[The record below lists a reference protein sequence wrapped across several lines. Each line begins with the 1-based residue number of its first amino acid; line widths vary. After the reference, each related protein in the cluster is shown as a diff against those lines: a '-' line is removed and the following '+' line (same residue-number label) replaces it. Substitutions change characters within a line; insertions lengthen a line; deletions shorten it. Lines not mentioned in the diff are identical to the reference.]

1 MYGAALISV
10 ACLSVLVQGFS
21 PWSLA
26 ALATLLIVAL
36 TSRLLV
42 SFEQIAIGANAPIAI
57 AVALFGLWLVVSAGL
72 SDLQTLA
79 NLALYQQ
86 LLLPLAFAAYF
97 LLPDRERFW
106 RRFSIA
112 AAILSVVLVAG
123 VIVEPLVARYPSYS
137 ALFVQRNSLSGYLI
151 LLSFLLVPHLQ
162 RALVHASRQR
172 ALALSVVIFANL
184 FIVSFSTSRAAICAL
199 VVGWASFYA
208 LLGDSSR
215 QRIGKVLVA
224 VALWAFLCADL
235 AQKGGV
241 LDAMQ
246 TVPALTS
253 ELAFFEQMQGP
264 AGAFETDEAV
274 LFDLSEMARSKI
286 ASANERWIIWR
297 GVTQM
302 LETLPWH
309 GYGPGT
315 FRVVYP
321 SHALPEDR
329 SARMYA
335 HNDYLQIYSELGL
348 PGVVLVAALGGLLCI
363 QWLEL
368 RRRRCALSS
377 ADDESCALLAGVLA
391 LAAQSV
397 FTYNFYVP
405 ATLVMFGLMLAR
417 LTARSVGEPRKW
429 LLRPARHVR
438 RSVFNFVLIGLA
450 AVPVLVL
457 GSAAAMSVYYER
469 GVSRLVAGELTGADT
484 ALRRAAMLSDND
496 KVEVARAQ
504 LYVAA
509 FDATTDLADKAAYYQ
524 NAEQALARAEA
535 MNRFSAE
542 VPYTRLMLAVRDST
556 ADAARRAAAMR
567 AAFTETLRRDQRYYP
582 VRLELARL
590 LIDGGELGAARG
602 VLEDGLRH
610 PFDEHPLVY
619 DYVAEL
625 RDLRAR
631 LGDAS
636 GARAAEIQLKRL
648 RRIWGEV

>member
-10 ACLSVLVQGFS
+10 
-21 PWSLA
+21 
-26 ALATLLIVAL
+26 
-36 TSRLLV
+36 
-42 SFEQIAIGANAPIAI
+42 
-57 AVALFGLWLVVSAGL
+57 AVALFGLWLVVSAAL

-86 LLLPLAFAAYF
+86 LLLPLVFAAYF

-106 RRFSIA
+106 RRLSIA

-123 VIVEPLVARYPSYS
+123 VIVEPLFARYPSYS
-137 ALFVQRNSLSGYLI
+137 AFFVQRNSLSGYLI
-151 LLSFLLVPHLQ
+151 LLSFLLVPDLQ
-162 RALVHASRQR
+162 RAVVLGA
-172 ALALSVVIFANL
+172 VIFANL
-184 FIVSFSTSRAAICAL
+184 FIVSFSTSRAAIGAL
-199 VVGWASFYA
+199 LVSWVSFYA
-208 LLGDSSR
+208 LLGDRSR
-215 QRIGKVLVA
+215 RGIGKYLLA
-224 VALWAFLCADL
+224 VALWAFLSADL

-241 LDAMQ
+241 SDAMQ

-297 GVTQM
+297 GVTEM

-321 SHALPEDR
+321 SHASPEHR

-335 HNDYLQIYSELGL
+335 HNDYLQIYSELGV
-348 PGVVLVAALGGLLCI
+348 PGVVLVVAVGLLLCI

-368 RRRRCALSS
+368 RRRHRALSS
-377 ADDESCALLAGVLA
+377 ADDESCALLAGILA

-405 ATLVMFGLMLAR
+405 ATLVMFGLVLAR
-417 LTARSVGEPRKW
+417 LTARSAREPRKW
-429 LLRPARHVR
+429 LLRPARHLR
-438 RSVFNFVLIGLA
+438 RPVFNFVLLGLA
-450 AVPVLVL
+450 AVPILIL
-457 GSAAAMSVYYER
+457 ASAATMSLYYER

-504 LYVAA
+504 LYLAA
-509 FDATTDLADKAAYYQ
+509 FDAATGDADKAAYYRD
-524 NAEQALARAEA
+524 AEQALARAEV
-535 MNRFSAE
+535 MNGFSAE
-542 VPYTRLMLAVRDST
+542 VPYTRLLLAVRDRA
-556 ADAARRAAAMR
+556 ADAAQRAAAMR
-567 AAFTETLRRDQRYYP
+567 SAFTETLRRDQRYYP

-590 LIDGGELGAARG
+590 LIDGGELGAART

-631 LGDAS
+631 LGDVS